1 MTHTHSAT
9 AQAHPNIA
17 FIKYWGN
24 RDERLRLPANG
35 SISMNLDGLY
45 TRTTVSFQPSLA
57 LDELVINGHEMTGPG
72 LKRVSAILDEVRAAA
87 GLKGQ
92 AEVTSDNNFPSGAG
106 IASSAAAFAALALAA
121 TKAAGL
127 DWDEAQISRLARHGS
142 GSACRSVPAGF
153 VEWEPG
159 TGDDDSVA
167 CFDCRARTLGAG
179 RLCMALVSSGH
190 KSVGSTEGH
199 ALAST
204 SPLQGARVADA
215 PTPAGDLPPRHRGAR
230 FRRAGRD
237 HRAGFEPDA
246 RGDDDLEPG
255 LVLLAGLPRLTV
267 MHAVREWRAG
277 GLPVAY
283 TIDAGPNV
291 HVICPQDHMPL
302 KVAAMLTGAARRG
315 RCAHGPGGWTCKAG
329 VSYAG
334 SFPPLKRDIIMT
346 ILRFLD
352 KKRGKGFSHADVCA
366 FRSGIWWNGFRSRV
380 RTFYRCPP
388 VQDPG
393 G

>member
-57 LDELVINGHEMTGPG
+57 LDELVVNGHEMTGSG
-72 LKRVSAILDEVRAAA
+72 LTRVSTILDEVRAAV
-87 GLKGQ
+87 GMRER
-92 AEVTSDNNFPSGAG
+92 AEVDSDNNFPTGAG

-127 DWDEAQISRLARHGS
+127 DWDEVQLSRLARHGS
-142 GSACRSVPAGF
+142 GSACRSIPAGF

-159 TGDDDSVA
+159 TGDEDSVA
-167 CFDCRARTLGAG
+167 SSIGGPDHWALADCI
-179 RLCMALVSSGH
+179 ALVANAH
-190 KSVGSTEGH
+190 KSVGSPEGH
-199 ALAST
+199 ALAPT
-204 SPLQGARVADA
+204 SPLQAARVADA
-215 PTPAGDLPPRHRGAR
+215 P
-230 FRRAGRD
+230 RRLEICRRSILGRD
-237 HRAGFEPDA
+237 FD
-246 RGDDDLEPG
+246 G
-255 LVLLAGLPRLTV
+255 LASIIELDSNMMHAVMMTSNPALMYWQAATLTV

-291 HVICPQDHMPL
+291 HVFCPQDY
-302 KVAAMLTGAARRG
+302 AARVADKLKDLPG
-315 RCAHGPGGWTCKAG
+315 VDDVLTAVVGGPAKL
-329 VSYAG
+329 V
-334 SFPPLKRDIIMT
+334 
-346 ILRFLD
+346 
-352 KKRGKGFSHADVCA
+352 
-366 FRSGIWWNGFRSRV
+366 
-380 RTFYRCPP
+380 
-388 VQDPG
+388 
-393 G
+393 